1 MMKKLLLVGLGS
13 AMILQASAQEA
24 SRINANLQDGQKMS
38 NQSIVK
44 RSPISKSTTSS
55 LNITPIAIGSAG
67 NAFTQIGHN
76 RRRVS
81 ANQDLNAVLFIHRG
95 NAAVTGQSGNM
106 TVYDYSTDNGTNWTS
121 NAGPVIQAGLVTS
134 FPGTRYPQGHIYNP
148 AGNTTAANARVI
160 ANAAH
165 ATGENNAWG
174 TLTVGSS
181 KLDGTSQNARVFNAG
196 SAFIPQSFTER
207 VPGEYWMVDDTTVD
221 GNITLYKG
229 VYSVSGD
236 SVLWTTQALGK
247 ASTLFDTSV
256 DGAFHYYDVWVAFS
270 PDGQTGW
277 VAVNGEIAPADTATY
292 PIFWKSTDG
301 GATWGTAE
309 AVRLSQF
316 ANVVTAVGGFKP
328 TTAFDAALTVDNQG
342 NPHFMFVSGPA
353 ASTPYSIGT
362 GITLPILDVT
372 RSGNAWV
379 ANIVDTVQAFRGTPA
394 GTTLSQD
401 NAPSISRSADGT
413 KIFYTWVDTKLEN
426 QASAGDNGFPDLIV
440 KGYDVTTGA
449 WGNRINVTEGSNVES
464 IVYLPAVATTATT
477 ATGGWKV
484 HAVITS
490 FTGDEN
496 VAVNFSYL
504 DGLVYEASNFVGIN
518 NVKNNLFEVTGNYP
532 NPFSGTT
539 SFDLSLN
546 KASDVKVT
554 VSNLLGQVIST
565 ETSSLSAGK
574 HTLNINA
581 EGLATGIYTF
591 TVQAGGFEVTNKM
604 IVK

>member
-13 AMILQASAQEA
+13 AMILQASAQEV
-24 SRINANLQDGQKMS
+24 SRTNANLQDGQKMS

-55 LNITPIAIGSAG
+55 LNINPISIGSSV
-67 NAFTQIGHN
+67 NAFTQVGHN
-76 RRRVS
+76 RRRTS
-81 ANQDLNAVLFIHRG
+81 ASQDLGAVLFIHRG
-95 NAAVTGQSGNM
+95 DAAVAGQSGNI
-106 TVYDYSTDNGTNWTS
+106 VVFDYSTDNGATWTA
-121 NAGPVIQAGLVTS
+121 NVGPVISGDINTLR
-134 FPGTRYPQGHIYNP
+134 TRYPQGYLYNP
-148 AGNTTAANARVI
+148 AGNTNIANARVV
-160 ANAAH
+160 AQAAY
-165 ATGENNAWG
+165 ATGTNNSWG
-174 TLTVGSS
+174 GMKTGSS
-181 KLDGTSQNARVFNAG
+181 NLDGTGAKETTVTASD
-196 SAFIPQSFTER
+196 AFIAQSFTER
-207 VPGEYWMVDDTTVD
+207 VPGEYWMVDDTTID

-229 VYSVSGD
+229 VYSVAGD
-236 SVLWTTQALGK
+236 SVAWTSQALGK
-247 ASTLFDTSV
+247 STAIFDTTV
-256 DGAFHYYDVWVAFS
+256 DGALHYYDVWVGFS

-301 GATWGTAE
+301 GATWGNPE
-309 AVRLSQF
+309 AVRLTSFQ
-316 ANVVTAVGGFKP
+316 NVIDAVGGFKP
-328 TTAFDAALTVDNQG
+328 TTGFDAALTVDYQG

-362 GITLPILDVT
+362 GITLPILDIT

-379 ANIVDTVQAFRGTPA
+379 ANIVDTVQAFRGTPS

-401 NAPSISRSADGT
+401 NAPSISRSADGR

-426 QASAGDNGFPDLIV
+426 QTSAGDNGFPDLII
-440 KGYDVTTGA
+440 KGYDVENNV
-449 WGNRINVTEGSNVES
+449 WGDRVNATEGSSVES
-464 IVYLPAVATTATT
+464 IIYLPAVATTATT
-477 ATGGWKV
+477 TTGGWKV
-484 HAVITS
+484 HAVVTS
-490 FTGDEN
+490 FTADEN
-496 VAVNFSYL
+496 VQVNFSYL
-504 DGLVYEASNFVGIN
+504 DGLVYEQAFFVGIK
-518 NVKNNLFEVTGNYP
+518 NVRNNLFEVTGNYP

-565 ETSSLSAGK
+565 ESASLSAGK

-591 TVQAGGFEVTNKM
+591 TVEAGGFSETNKM
-604 IVK
+604 VVK